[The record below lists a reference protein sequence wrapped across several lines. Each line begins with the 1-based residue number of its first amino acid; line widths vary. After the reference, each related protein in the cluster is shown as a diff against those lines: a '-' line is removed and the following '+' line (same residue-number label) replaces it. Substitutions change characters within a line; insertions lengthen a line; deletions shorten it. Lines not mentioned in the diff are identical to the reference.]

1 MRSAQEIGEMLR
13 RVREEKGL
21 SPEEVQAETKI
32 RLRYLQALES
42 GDESVIPGEVYYKG
56 FLRFYAN
63 HLGLDGHAL
72 VEEYKQWKD
81 SQRTEEERAAAA
93 AQTGARGTAQSAQAR
108 RHIGVYA
115 LVGLAVIVA
124 AVGIWGLLS
133 YGRQRTAGGGA
144 APPPP
149 AVVPGETGGSG
160 AAPGGS
166 PAGSEPAAPAVEV
179 VKEDLGPAGLR
190 YRATG
195 STIKVEV
202 EALRLCWVRVTAD
215 GSVIFENALVPGAK
229 AVWEAKQRLV
239 VLYGNVGGVKFS
251 VNGVPQ
257 EIAGRDGEVR
267 TITYEPK

>member
-1 MRSAQEIGEMLR
+1 MQSAQEIGEQLR
-13 RVREEKGL
+13 RIREEKGL
-21 SPEEVQAETKI
+21 SPEQVQAETKI

-81 SQRTEEERAAAA
+81 AQRSEQERTAAA
-93 AQTGARGTAQSAQAR
+93 AQAGGRRNAPVARARGR
-108 RHIGVYA
+108 IGLYA
-115 LVGLAVIVA
+115 LVGLVVIAV
-124 AVGIWGLLS
+124 AVGGWAFWGF
-133 YGRQRTAGGGA
+133 GRQHSVSGSATQ
-144 APPPP
+144 PP
-149 AVVPGETGGSG
+149 ATGAPGESGGSG
-160 AAPGGS
+160 AVSGGASPGGQ
-166 PAGSEPAAPAVEV
+166 AAIPVVEV

-215 GSVIFENALVPGAK
+215 GTVIFENDLVPGAK

-239 VLYGNVGGVKFS
+239 VVYGNVGGVKFS

-257 EIAGRDGEVR
+257 EIAGREGEVR

>member
-1 MRSAQEIGEMLR
+1 MLSAQEIGEKLR
-13 RVREEKGL
+13 RTREEKGL
-21 SPEEVQAETKI
+21 SPEQVQAETKI

-42 GDESVIPGEVYYKG
+42 GDESIIPGEVYYKG

-81 SQRTEEERAAAA
+81 AQRSQQERTAAAA
-93 AQTGARGTAQSAQAR
+93 AAEGRSRAPKSPRRGRIAL
-108 RHIGVYA
+108 YA
-115 LVGLAVIVA
+115 LLGLVVIAVA
-124 AVGIWGLLS
+124 LGTWTLLNTD
-133 YGRQRTAGGGA
+133 RQRSAGDGTTLPPETAVQGESGGSNA
-144 APPPP
+144 
-149 AVVPGETGGSG
+149 VPG
-160 AAPGGS
+160 AVAP
-166 PAGSEPAAPAVEV
+166 GSEPAAPPVEV

-195 STIKVEV
+195 SGVRVEV
-202 EALRLCWVRVTAD
+202 EALRLCWVRATAD
-215 GSVIFENALVPGAK
+215 GTVIFENDLVPGAK

-239 VLYGNVGGVKFS
+239 VIYGNVGGVKFS

-257 EIAGRDGEVR
+257 EIAGREGEVR